1 MEIGDFVKGKP
12 EANERYG
19 ITTEKMTRGV
29 VTKIDGEQITVKI
42 LEHTEGSTGA
52 YGVDPKY
59 FEVTGHQKK
68 FDRAEVLELLQKEC
82 KKAILDYDLSGA
94 DLSGADLSGADL
106 SGADLSGADLR
117 SADLRSADLSG
128 ADLRSADLDFSC
140 LPLRCGGLKWKI
152 DKRLACQLAY
162 HLCSM
167 QCDDEEYMKM
177 RDSILGFANQ
187 FHRVGE
193 CGMLE

>member
-94 DLSGADLSGADL
+94 DLSGADL
-106 SGADLSGADLR
+106 
-117 SADLRSADLSG
+117 
-128 ADLRSADLDFSC
+128 RSADLDFSC